1 MRILHVNGSARLTG
15 GVETYLADLVSAQ
28 SCRGDSVGLLAS
40 DDSTDFSVNA
50 FQSVSA
56 GEVTVRE
63 FVTRFQADVVH
74 IHDACLPIAI
84 EEELRRDHPTVDFFH
99 DFSFACA
106 SGEHYF
112 RDGTACNR
120 SHGRG
125 CLLNLVFRGC
135 AHRSDLRGPIS
146 RYRELN
152 RRLPVLREATAIVA
166 SRYMRSVAI
175 GNGLA
180 SSRCHVIPYFTQRP
194 ATPPPPSDGAAVA
207 FVGRISSGKGL
218 DTLLRSLALVQGE
231 WERLLVSGDGWALSE
246 ARNLSTRLGLHT
258 KVSFLGWCG
267 REEIRDILREA
278 QVVVVPSRWPEPFG
292 LVGIEAMAQARPV
305 IASRVGGI
313 QEWLDDGETGL
324 VVEAG
329 DERSLARAIDTLLA
343 DPDRASAM
351 GREGWQRVG
360 RFSPA
365 AHLAGLDTV
374 YEDALSER
382 AGESQDAPRSPT
394 VSVHG

>member
-15 GVETYLADLVSAQ
+15 GVETYLAELLSAQ
-28 SCRGDSVGLLAS
+28 GRRGDSVALLAS

-50 FQSVSA
+50 FQSVSSD
-56 GEVTVRE
+56 EVAVRE
-63 FVTRFQADVVH
+63 FVASFQPDVLQ
-74 IHDACLPIAI
+74 IHDGCLPIAI
-84 EEELRRDHPTVDFFH
+84 EEDLRRHYPTVDFFH

-112 RDGTACNR
+112 RDGRACNR
-120 SHGRG
+120 PHGRG
-125 CLLNLVFRGC
+125 CLPNLVFRGC
-135 AHRSDLRGPIS
+135 AHRSDLRGPIG

-152 RRLPVLREATAIVA
+152 RRLPLLRGATTVVA

-175 GNGLA
+175 ANGLA
-180 SSRCHVIPYFTQRP
+180 SSRCHVIPYFTLRS
-194 ATPPPPSDGAAVA
+194 ATAPPPSDEAVVA

-218 DTLLRSLALVQGE
+218 DTLLRSLALVGSE
-231 WERLLVSGDGWALSE
+231 WDRLLVSGDGWALPE
-246 ARNLSTRLGLHT
+246 ARSLTTTLGLHS
-258 KVSFLGWCG
+258 KVSFLGWRG
-267 REEIRDILREA
+267 PDEIRDILREA
-278 QVVVVPSRWPEPFG
+278 QMVVVPSRWPEPFG
-292 LVGIEAMAQARPV
+292 IVGLEAMGQARPV

-313 QEWLDDGETGL
+313 PEWLDDGKTGL

-343 DPDRASAM
+343 DPDRAAAM

-365 AHLAGLDTV
+365 AHLTGLDTV
-374 YEDALSER
+374 YEDALSDR
-382 AGESQDAPRSPT
+382 ARESEDAPRSPT

>member
-1 MRILHVNGSARLTG
+1 MRLLHVNGSARLTG
-15 GVETYLADLVSAQ
+15 GVETYLADLVSVQ
-28 SCRGDSVGLLAS
+28 SRRGDSVGLLAS
-40 DDSTDFSVNA
+40 DQSTDFSVDA
-50 FQSVSA
+50 FQSLSADEVAVS
-56 GEVTVRE
+56 E

-74 IHDACLPIAI
+74 IHDSCLSSAI
-84 EEELRRDHPTVDFFH
+84 EENLRRDHPTVDFFH

-135 AHRSDLRGPIS
+135 AHRSDLRRPLG

-152 RRLPVLREATAIVA
+152 RRLPNLRGTTAVVA

-180 SSRCHVIPYFTQRP
+180 PSRCHVVPYFTRRP
-194 ATPPPPSDGAAVA
+194 ATPPPPSGEAVMA

-218 DTLLRSLALVQGE
+218 NTLLRSLALVRGE
-231 WERLLVSGDGWALSE
+231 WDRLLVSGDGWALAE
-246 ARNLSTRLGLHT
+246 AQSLSTTLGLQS

-267 REEIRDILREA
+267 REGIRDILREA
-278 QVVVVPSRWPEPFG
+278 QVVVVPSHWPEPFG
-292 LVGIEAMAQARPV
+292 IVGIEAMAQARPV

-313 QEWLDDGETGL
+313 PEWLDEDETGL

-329 DERSLARAIDTLLA
+329 DERSLARSIDTLLA
-343 DPDRASAM
+343 DPERASAM

-360 RFSPA
+360 RFSEA

-382 AGESQDAPRSPT
+382 AGESQDTPRPPT